1 MNTSEKSP
9 PPDNEPS
16 ALDLLTEI
24 ALLKESG
31 SDADMKQAG
40 ALFADLLAYY
50 ERYLRKL
57 AYTQASFDG
66 STNRLDPNDL
76 YAELVG
82 KIWKNPDGFNP
93 KETTPAA
100 IKKQFIGW
108 ASTILRNHV
117 SDMLG
122 SLNLAITS
130 TESIEEMG
138 WDGFLEEVPE
148 PSQRAKIAAEILD
161 EMDPDDAEIIRWAA
175 LATPIDGTQIRTSAE
190 ERAELCRR
198 LNVTEAGLRK
208 RKQRAFKTFRE
219 EFEARTSQT
228 A

>member
-1 MNTSEKSP
+1 MKNNDDIP
-9 PPDNEPS
+9 PPDAPS
-16 ALDLLTEI
+16 ALELLTEI
-24 ALLKESG
+24 ALLKENG
-31 SDADMKQAG
+31 EPADVKQAG
-40 ALFADLLAYY
+40 KLFRDLLTEY
-50 ERYLRKL
+50 EPFLKSL
-57 AYTQASFDG
+57 VKKQLPFNG
-66 STNRLDPNDL
+66 STNRLDPDDL
-76 YAELVG
+76 YTDLVV
-82 KIWKNPDGFNP
+82 KIWEKADRFNP
-93 KETTPAA
+93 KETTPVA
-100 IKKQFIGW
+100 IRRQFIGW

-138 WDGFLEEVPE
+138 WDGFLEEVPK
-148 PSQRAKIAAEILD
+148 PSLRAKIAAEILD
-161 EMDPDDAEIIRWAA
+161 EMDPDDAEIIRWSA

-190 ERAELCRR
+190 ERAKLCRK